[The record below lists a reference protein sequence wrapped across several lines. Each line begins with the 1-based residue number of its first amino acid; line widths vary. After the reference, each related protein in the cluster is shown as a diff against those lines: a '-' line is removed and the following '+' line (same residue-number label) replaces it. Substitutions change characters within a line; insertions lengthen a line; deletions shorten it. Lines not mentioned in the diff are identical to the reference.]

1 MTGATRRTADAA
13 AETAQRATDQGRE
26 AIVSGLRAVANAQ
39 GPLADAG
46 FEQSRRALE
55 ITSRV
60 TDVYRQAAER
70 AADDVH
76 ALFDSWM
83 SLGRGLQR
91 WQQAY
96 ADALRQSLESVADKR
111 QNMLQSD
118 SPVHFAEVQRDL
130 YVDLVSNTV
139 QASTRLLELTGQIVP
154 RSRSLLL
161 TGRRGS
167 DHGFQGKAC
176 VPRGK
181 GGRLGG
187 LDDGH
192 GLRLGLDQG
201 GFPSRSELLSDAE
214 QVAQVL
220 RRGVP
225 RSPEGD
231 SKSAR

>member
-1 MTGATRRTADAA
+1 
-13 AETAQRATDQGRE
+13 
-26 AIVSGLRAVANAQ
+26 VSALRAVANAQ

-96 ADALRQSLESVADKR
+96 ADALRQSLESVAEKR
-111 QNMLQSD
+111 QNMLQTD

-139 QASTRLLELTGQIVP
+139 QSSTKLLELAGQIVQDSMRP
-154 RSRSLLL
+154 
-161 TGRRGS
+161 
-167 DHGFQGKAC
+167 
-176 VPRGK
+176 
-181 GGRLGG
+181 
-187 LDDGH
+187 
-192 GLRLGLDQG
+192 LRE
-201 GFPSRSELLSDAE
+201 RAH
-214 QVAQVL
+214 
-220 RRGVP
+220 
-225 RSPEGD
+225 
-231 SKSAR
+231 ARA

>member
-1 MTGATRRTADAA
+1 MMPDVIEKSTDTAKRAVETVADATRRGAEIATNVGERIVGAVRGNADTVTGATRRTADAA

-83 SLGRGLQR
+83 SLGRGLQQ

-111 QNMLQSD
+111 QDLLQSD
-118 SPVHFAEVQRDL
+118 SPVHFAEAQRDL
-130 YVDLVSNTV
+130 YVDLVRNTV
-139 QASTRLLELTGQIVP
+139 QASTRLLELAGQIVQ
-154 RSRSLLL
+154 
-161 TGRRGS
+161 
-167 DHGFQGKAC
+167 D
-176 VPRGK
+176 
-181 GGRLGG
+181 
-187 LDDGH
+187 
-192 GLRLGLDQG
+192 
-201 GFPSRSELLSDAE
+201 
-214 QVAQVL
+214 
-220 RRGVP
+220 
-225 RSPEGD
+225 
-231 SKSAR
+231 SARPLQQRAHART

>member
-1 MTGATRRTADAA
+1 MPDAIEKSTDTAKRAAETVADATRRGAEIATNVGERIVGAVRGTRTVTDATRRTADAA

-96 ADALRQSLESVADKR
+96 ADALRQSLESVAEKR
-111 QNMLQSD
+111 QNMLQTD

-139 QASTRLLELTGQIVP
+139 QASTKLLELAGQIV
-154 RSRSLLL
+154 
-161 TGRRGS
+161 
-167 DHGFQGKAC
+167 Q
-176 VPRGK
+176 
-181 GGRLGG
+181 
-187 LDDGH
+187 
-192 GLRLGLDQG
+192 
-201 GFPSRSELLSDAE
+201 
-214 QVAQVL
+214 
-220 RRGVP
+220 
-225 RSPEGD
+225 D
-231 SKSAR
+231 SVRPLQERAHARA

>member
-1 MTGATRRTADAA
+1 MPDVIEKSTDTAKRAAETVADATRRGAEIATNVGERIVGAVRGTADTVTGATRRTADAT
-13 AETAQRATDQGRE
+13 AETSQRATDQGRE
-26 AIVSGLRAVANAQ
+26 AIVSALGAVANAQ

-83 SLGRGLQR
+83 SFGRGLQR

-96 ADALRQSLESVADKR
+96 ADVIRQSLESVADKR

-130 YVDLVSNTV
+130 YVDLVHNTV
-139 QASTRLLELTGQIVP
+139 QASTRLLELTGQIV
-154 RSRSLLL
+154 
-161 TGRRGS
+161 
-167 DHGFQGKAC
+167 Q
-176 VPRGK
+176 
-181 GGRLGG
+181 
-187 LDDGH
+187 
-192 GLRLGLDQG
+192 
-201 GFPSRSELLSDAE
+201 
-214 QVAQVL
+214 
-220 RRGVP
+220 
-225 RSPEGD
+225 D
-231 SKSAR
+231 SVRPLQQRAHART

>member
-1 MTGATRRTADAA
+1 MPGQRRDTTRRTADAA
-13 AETAQRATDQGRE
+13 AETAQRLTDQGRE
-26 AIVSGLRAVANAQ
+26 ATAAGLRALASAQ

-111 QNMLQSD
+111 QALLQSN
-118 SPVHFAEVQRDL
+118 SPVRFAEVQRDL
-130 YVDLVSNTV
+130 YTEFMNHTV
-139 QASTRLLELTGQIVP
+139 QASTRLLELTGQIVQD
-154 RSRSLLL
+154 SLRPLQE
-161 TGRRGS
+161 RG
-167 DHGFQGKAC
+167 H
-176 VPRGK
+176 
-181 GGRLGG
+181 
-187 LDDGH
+187 
-192 GLRLGLDQG
+192 
-201 GFPSRSELLSDAE
+201 
-214 QVAQVL
+214 
-220 RRGVP
+220 
-225 RSPEGD
+225 
-231 SKSAR
+231 ARA